1 MGSSTVNPY
10 RTFLFRPSTAS
21 TASLWT
27 TQLYGSNY
35 SRISA
40 SSMDNLNI
48 HSRIYASS
56 MDNPYFYNMQKC
68 NMYITCGLSFD
79 DLWINLNPL
88 YSPPT

>member
-1 MGSSTVNPY
+1 
-10 RTFLFRPSTAS
+10 
-21 TASLWT
+21 
-27 TQLYGSNY
+27 
-35 SRISA
+35 
-40 SSMDNLNI
+40 MDNLNI